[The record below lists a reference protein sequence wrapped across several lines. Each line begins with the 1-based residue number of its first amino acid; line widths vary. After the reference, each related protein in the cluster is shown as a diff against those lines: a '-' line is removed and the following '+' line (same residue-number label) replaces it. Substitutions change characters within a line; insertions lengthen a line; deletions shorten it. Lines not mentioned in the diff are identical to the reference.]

1 MQPTHHPAVRTR
13 RQPQQNRTDP
23 AAPQAK
29 GDDATRQAG
38 TERPQE
44 ALGGRRV
51 HSRLSWPT
59 ACIGLLGLAVS
70 YLAVRMAATPQQLP
84 LMADPSPLDTASDHP
99 QASSRRVG
107 AETDL
112 AWTSEPASRSLAE
125 REASTVTPTQAD
137 REPQMAAPD
146 TLLGEL
152 ASGSPGS
159 MSASQRR
166 RMAEAISREPI
177 GLDASPFDEAL
188 LDAHALPVARALR
201 KLIVDTAE
209 DRADITPAQRQ
220 AAEEA
225 RLSEISDLILHTQYK
240 DPRWKYLIA
249 TNLRHAYQ
257 GEGSGIHLEP
267 ARWDE
272 VIMDRFFAQ
281 VEWIPDATP
290 DGRPG
295 HKMASLDHWAYHCF
309 LAKDKKPPL
318 GPGALQLAKER
329 QGQPRAQYP
338 TAGCDAP
345 NVKRRAVEQAGAKQ
359 DRPGD

>member
-137 REPQMAAPD
+137 RGSRNGRAGYASWRSGQRLARQHVGIPAA
-146 TLLGEL
+146 
-152 ASGSPGS
+152 
-159 MSASQRR
+159 
-166 RMAEAISREPI
+166 
-177 GLDASPFDEAL
+177 
-188 LDAHALPVARALR
+188 
-201 KLIVDTAE
+201 
-209 DRADITPAQRQ
+209 
-220 AAEEA
+220 
-225 RLSEISDLILHTQYK
+225 SD
-240 DPRWKYLIA
+240 
-249 TNLRHAYQ
+249 
-257 GEGSGIHLEP
+257 GG
-267 ARWDE
+267 
-272 VIMDRFFAQ
+272 
-281 VEWIPDATP
+281 
-290 DGRPG
+290 G
-295 HKMASLDHWAYHCF
+295 HQ
-309 LAKDKKPPL
+309 
-318 GPGALQLAKER
+318 PGA
-329 QGQPRAQYP
+329 
-338 TAGCDAP
+338 
-345 NVKRRAVEQAGAKQ
+345 
-359 DRPGD
+359 DRPRRITLR